1 MQWNCIQWNYIQNNL
16 YSVLERLFLN
26 LKELFGASVVSLTKK
41 EYGSKV
47 HFLWILMKYLVLISD
62 E

>member
-1 MQWNCIQWNYIQNNL
+1 MEICIRRNL
-16 YSVLERLFLN
+16 HSMLKKRLFLN
-26 LKELFGASVVSLTKK
+26 LKGLFGASVVSLTKK

>member
-1 MQWNCIQWNYIQNNL
+1 MIFIIFIQKDF
-16 YSVLERLFLN
+16 FLN
-26 LKELFGASVVSLTKK
+26 LKGLSDASVVSLTKK
-41 EYGSKV
+41 EYGSTV